1 MAFSAFFANSLCLA
15 VIDKLIELHAVDY
28 KAAGLESTSK
38 GPGYARR
45 QIEGWSDRYQKARTW
60 NVPTF
65 RYVRDWLAANTPDDV
80 AACTIHNDWRFDNV
94 ILDSTDVTRVVGVL
108 DWEMSTIGDPLMD
121 LGNAL
126 AYWVEAGDDFMT
138 RRLRRQPTHLPGMLT
153 RREVVERYVEKTG
166 RKVDDFRFYE
176 VYGLFRLAVIA
187 QQIYFRYHHKETHNP
202 AFKNFWVFAHYLA
215 WRCKKLITRYA

>member
-1 MAFSAFFANSLCLA
+1 MARAPTGQIIERPGEHGITYALRVRFAGRRHYVTTAAHNRAEAEDELA
-15 VIDKLIELHAVDY
+15 NVQTDI
-28 KAAGLESTSK
+28 
-38 GPGYARR
+38 RR
-45 QIEGWSDRYQKARTW
+45 
-60 NVPTF
+60 
-65 RYVRDWLAANTPDDV
+65 
-80 AACTIHNDWRFDNV
+80 
-94 ILDSTDVTRVVGVL
+94 GV
-108 DWEMSTIGDPLMD
+108 WEP
-121 LGNAL
+121 
-126 AYWVEAGDDFMT
+126 
-138 RRLRRQPTHLPGMLT
+138 P